1 MDGRYGRSGAVSG
14 ADAPSGRRRLLS
26 DESGK
31 PRPHQVQAGA
41 PCGRHRQDSVHHLYR
56 ADGGGGSGPAHCGHV
71 LVRRGEPLLHH
82 HGHRRLLRPQH
93 LYRRVSVRRYHMG
106 HRGLYVSGRHQLFA
120 AVRRC
125 AGPDQGRS
133 AQRGAAVVSADF
145 SGYHRPD
152 LRRPA
157 RGAGTGLVRIRH
169 RRGVSGYHHH
179 EHHRLRHQGLHP
191 VAHLQ
196 PVYSG
201 AADVCGRLRRF
212 HSRRH
217 EDQPPDAAGQE
228 PAA

>member
-1 MDGRYGRSGAVSG
+1 MGGADAYGHVPLPAVRYHSVLCGRIIRDRFRSDHHRCHHSGLGGDHAAQHPVLAQRDPVDGRYGRSGAVSG

-41 PCGRHRQDSVHHLYR
+41 PCGRHRQDSVHYLYR

-125 AGPDQGRS
+125 TGSNQGRS

-157 RGAGTGLVRIRH
+157 RGAGTGLV
-169 RRGVSGYHHH
+169 
-179 EHHRLRHQGLHP
+179 
-191 VAHLQ
+191 
-196 PVYSG
+196 
-201 AADVCGRLRRF
+201 
-212 HSRRH
+212 
-217 EDQPPDAAGQE
+217 
-228 PAA
+228 